1 MLLTAPDSVK
11 IFIMF
16 LLLQS
21 LVLLPVLW
29 GVYPQALDENLSGID
44 FELRAA
50 RAGQIS
56 FNAGTHNSG
65 CGFDHE

>member
-21 LVLLPVLW
+21 LVCALGVSFSGSGVGLWLLRN
-29 GVYPQALDENLSGID
+29 GVQTKLKGA
-44 FELRAA
+44 
-50 RAGQIS
+50 S
-56 FNAGTHNSG
+56 FRKRP
-65 CGFDHE
+65 